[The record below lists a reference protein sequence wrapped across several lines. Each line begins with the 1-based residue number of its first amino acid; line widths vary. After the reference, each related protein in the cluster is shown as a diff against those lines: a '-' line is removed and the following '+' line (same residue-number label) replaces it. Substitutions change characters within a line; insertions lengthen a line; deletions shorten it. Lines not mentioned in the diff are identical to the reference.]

1 MTEHEFLKK
10 LNILYVEDDEKVRE
24 QISSTLAKVV
34 KNLYVATDGQEAMDR
49 YNELKQENI
58 RVDAIISDINMPKI
72 NGIEF
77 LAKIREED
85 EELPFIFTTA
95 YSEEEYLLDAIK
107 LNATAYILKPVD
119 FRELMAKINKVCHA
133 YHQLDTIKK
142 QKRELERYLSAI
154 DNVAIVSK
162 TDTKGKIIFANDIFC
177 EIAQYTKEELYGKPH
192 NMVRHPDMP
201 KAAFQDLWKTVQSG
215 ETWQG
220 KVKNRAKDGSA
231 YYVNA
236 TIIPIFDDFGED
248 IIEFVGIRFLTTD
261 DELEKREFKKKVLQN
276 IQDTKKKEMDS
287 QKQIKLLEDQLK
299 NYTDLDLTS
308 INRQILDLRERN
320 EKLYSQVVHYEVE
333 MKDIKAKNSTLTTLA
348 NEKVKKASM
357 IAIQLK
363 KEHEKSTRENSSLKE
378 EIKLKKDVILDFEKR
393 VEEKNKYIEDLK
405 DVIRFKEKELEE
417 K

>member
-49 YNELKQENI
+49 FNELKQDNI
-58 RVDAIISDINMPKI
+58 RVDAIISDINMPKV
-72 NGIEF
+72 NGIE
-77 LAKIREED
+77 LLSKIRDED

-133 YHQLDTIKK
+133 YHQLDTIRK
-142 QKRELERYLSAI
+142 QKNELERYLSAI

-162 TDTKGKIIFANDIFC
+162 TDTKGNIIFANEIFC
-177 EIAQYTKEELYGKPH
+177 DIAQYTKEELYGKPH

-201 KAAFQDLWKTVQSG
+201 KAAFQDLWKTVKNG
-215 ETWQG
+215 DTWQG

-299 NYTDLDLTS
+299 NYTNLDLTS

-320 EKLYSQVVHYEVE
+320 DKLYSQVVHYEAE
-333 MKDIKAKNSTLTTLA
+333 MKDVKAKNSTLTTLA
-348 NEKVKKASM
+348 NEKVKKASV

-363 KEHEKSTRENSSLKE
+363 KDNDKFTKENGSLKE
-378 EIKLKKDVILDFEKR
+378 ELKIKKDVILDFEKR
-393 VEEKNKYIEDLK
+393 IEEKNKYIEDLK
-405 DVIRFKEKELEE
+405 DVINFKEKELENR
-417 K
+417 

>member
-24 QISSTLAKVV
+24 QISSTLTKVV
-34 KNLYVATDGQEAMDR
+34 KNLYIATDGQEAIDR
-49 YNELKQENI
+49 FNELKKENI
-58 RVDAIISDINMPKI
+58 RIDAIISDINMPKV

-133 YHQLDTIKK
+133 YHQLDTIRK
-142 QKRELERYLSAI
+142 QKKELETYLSAI

-177 EIAQYTKEELYGKPH
+177 EIAQYTKEELYGQPH

-201 KAAFQDLWKTVQSG
+201 KAAFEDLWKTVRSG
-215 ETWQG
+215 NTWQG

-248 IIEFVGIRFLTTD
+248 IVEFVGIRFLTTD

-299 NYTDLDLTS
+299 NYTNLDLTS

-320 EKLYSQVVHYEVE
+320 DKLYSQVVHYEAE

-348 NEKVKKASM
+348 NEKVKKASV

-363 KEHEKSTRENSSLKE
+363 KENEKH
-378 EIKLKKDVILDFEKR
+378 VILDFEKR
-393 VEEKNKYIEDLK
+393 LEEKNKYIEDLK
-405 DVIRFKEKELEE
+405 DVINFKEKELENR
-417 K
+417 